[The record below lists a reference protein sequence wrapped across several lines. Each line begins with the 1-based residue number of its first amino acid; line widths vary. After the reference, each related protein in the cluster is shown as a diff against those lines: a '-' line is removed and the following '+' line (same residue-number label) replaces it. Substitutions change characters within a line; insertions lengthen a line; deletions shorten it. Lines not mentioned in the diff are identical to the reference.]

1 MKKALFLAAV
11 LAAGLASALTPEEK
25 AAQERERAEIKAS
38 EEAWKALRKEA
49 EDLAQQDFKG
59 GFADYWHDRIDAA
72 RELLD
77 ASLTNAVFRNR
88 QRIDICRQM
97 AQYRLESTR
106 DEAGAL
112 AEVERPFAFE
122 GLSDDDMAEAAN
134 NVRRGVPMATPA
146 IPMWKAN
153 TSNALAAM
161 LMMFWAMDTHI
172 GTRVF
177 CIPTSHPVST

>member
-1 MKKALFLAAV
+1 MKKVLFLAAV

-88 QRIDICRQM
+88 CKRGLREAARTTGMPLEKHDIILF
-97 AQYRLESTR
+97 ATR
-106 DEAGAL
+106 DTHDAKPDEVGAALQKLLKKAG
-112 AEVERPFAFE
+112 
-122 GLSDDDMAEAAN
+122 
-134 NVRRGVPMATPA
+134 VR
-146 IPMWKAN
+146 
-153 TSNALAAM
+153 
-161 LMMFWAMDTHI
+161 
-172 GTRVF
+172 
-177 CIPTSHPVST
+177 